1 MVNMMIKDVLKSA
14 RNELNLSQEEVA
26 EAIGITKQ
34 TYLKWENG
42 TTEPKATQVVQLSKV
57 LKVSPNEICTGVR
70 NERMDLEE
78 FILNIALAK
87 VPNEI
92 VTMYSWKMI
101 PDHAT
106 FFSRIRGLSED
117 EYYSDYGEVSSTE
130 AKFRGV

>member
-57 LKVSPNEICTGVR
+57 LKVSPNEICSGVR
-70 NERMDLEE
+70 NKRMGLED
-78 FILNIALAK
+78 FILHTALSK
-87 VPNEI
+87 VPREVI
-92 VTMYSWKMI
+92 TMYSWEMI
-101 PDHAT
+101 PDHID
-106 FFSRIRGLSED
+106 FFEKINGLTE
-117 EYYSDYGEVSSTE
+117 EEFYSDYGDVSHFES
-130 AKFRGV
+130 KFRGV